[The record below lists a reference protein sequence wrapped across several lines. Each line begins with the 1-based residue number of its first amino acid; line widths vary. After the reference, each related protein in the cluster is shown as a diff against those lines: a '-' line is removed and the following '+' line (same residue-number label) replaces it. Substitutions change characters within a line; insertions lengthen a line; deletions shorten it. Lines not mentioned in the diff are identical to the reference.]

1 MSGYASFSSKYPPLY
16 KSFVGKRATAKERV
30 IQALPVGTSSG
41 QRHISTF
48 TGRAIE
54 VEDNESIRDL
64 HENGC
69 FGIRA
74 SSRATARSLRKDV
87 DGSATEKLLLFPEEA
102 FFLCYSLNC
111 LEIRR
116 KDGSQMKHEEC
127 LVEFTKIHPQFI
139 TSFVVYTYLRSKN
152 WVIKSGIKFGGDF
165 CKKII
170 LKSLRS
176 LTHLPVF
183 PVAYRRG
190 PEFFHATYLVFVRSG
205 DEPPVDP
212 VQLQSIHRVAQTS
225 GKEVLFLQVTPEPS
239 TDSYSD
245 YLRDKFASFRV
256 TEVIPTRFILK

>member
-1 MSGYASFSSKYPPLY
+1 MSGYTSFSSKYPPLY

-69 FGIRA
+69 FGMRA
-74 SSRATARSLRKDV
+74 SSRATARSLRKDA

-102 FFLCYSLNC
+102 FFLSYSLNC

-116 KDGSQMKHEEC
+116 KDGSQMTHEEC

-152 WVIKSGIKFGGDF
+152 WVIKSGIKLGGDF
-165 CKKII
+165 CKKMISI
-170 LKSLRS
+170 SLLS
-176 LTHLPVF
+176 LTLILLSFQWLIV
-183 PVAYRRG
+183 VAPSSFMPPTWCLFGQGMSHQWIPFNCKAFTESLKRPERR
-190 PEFFHATYLVFVRSG
+190 FCSCR
-205 DEPPVDP
+205 
-212 VQLQSIHRVAQTS
+212 
-225 GKEVLFLQVTPEPS
+225 
-239 TDSYSD
+239 
-245 YLRDKFASFRV
+245 
-256 TEVIPTRFILK
+256 